1 MMEKDPELS
10 IVVPVY
16 NEKENLPE
24 LIRRVLDSCDHL
36 DTRYELVLVDDGSSD
51 ESMTLIKEAAQRY
64 SDRVVGVILSTNFGQ
79 HAAVT
84 AGLQE
89 SRGQYIITMDAD
101 LQNPPE
107 EIPKLLE
114 KLRQG
119 YDVVG
124 TIRENRQDTFFRRM
138 ASRTVNHMVRR
149 LCHGRTMSDYGCML
163 RGYSRQVVNAILQ
176 CGENG
181 KFIPMLAMSYA
192 RRTVEIKVKHS
203 ERMAGESKYNCLKLI
218 SLQYD
223 LLTGTSNFP
232 LRLMTFF
239 GFIIAVFGILF
250 GIVVFIRSQLDKAW
264 GADGVFALFA
274 IAFVLMGF
282 QFAGLG
288 LLGEYVGKIHLNTRQ
303 RPQFFIETVIRETA
317 SSEGDSS
324 AVKNS
329 EELSENNQLKS

>member
-1 MMEKDPELS
+1 MEKEPELS
-10 IVVPVY
+10 VVVPVY
-16 NEKENLPE
+16 NEEENLPV
-24 LIRRVLDSCDHL
+24 LIRRTLDACNAL
-36 DTRYELVLVDDGSSD
+36 NINYELVLIDDGSSD
-51 ESMTLIKEAAQRY
+51 RSMSLIKEAAEQY
-64 SDRVVGVILSTNFGQ
+64 PDQVVGVILSTNFGQ

-89 SRGQYIITMDAD
+89 SRGRYVVTMDAD

-107 EIPKLLE
+107 EIPHLLE
-114 KLRQG
+114 KLREG

-124 TIRENRQDTFFRRM
+124 TIRENRQDTFFRRL
-138 ASRTVNHMVRR
+138 ASRMVNRMVRR
-149 LCHGRTMSDYGCML
+149 LCQGRTMSDYGCML

-203 ERMAGESKYNCLKLI
+203 ERLAGSSKYNCLKLI

-239 GFIIAVFGILF
+239 GFLIAAFGILF
-250 GIVVFIRSQLDKAW
+250 GIFVFIKSQLDKAW

-288 LLGEYVGKIHLNTRQ
+288 LLGEYIGKIHLNTRE
-303 RPQFFIETVIRETA
+303 RPQFFIESVLRK
-317 SSEGDSS
+317 SESTE
-324 AVKNS
+324 NS
-329 EELSENNQLKS
+329 EK